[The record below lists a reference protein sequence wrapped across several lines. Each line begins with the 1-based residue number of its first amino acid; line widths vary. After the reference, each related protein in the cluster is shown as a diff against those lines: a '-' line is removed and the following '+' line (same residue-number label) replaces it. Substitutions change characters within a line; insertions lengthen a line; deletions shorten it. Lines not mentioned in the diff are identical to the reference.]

1 MSEQIFRIVYCSQNV
16 MAGDELLRN
25 QVLAKIFDLSRT
37 NNGRQGV
44 TGALLY
50 NEGFFAQVLEGPQE
64 AIETT
69 FERIQQDER
78 HNQITVL
85 ECSATGSR
93 QFPEWSMAH
102 VHPASTLEVMS
113 ATSALSQAL
122 ADPASAGHTVLT
134 LLRSLVIQEQ

>member
-16 MAGDELLRN
+16 MAGDERRRKE
-25 QVLAKIFDLSRT
+25 VMERIFELSRA

-50 NEGFFAQVLEGPQE
+50 NDGFFAQVLEGPQA

-78 HNQITVL
+78 HAQITVL
-85 ECSATGSR
+85 ECSAAGSR
-93 QFPEWSMAH
+93 DFPEWSMAQ
-102 VHPASTLEVMS
+102 VQPSSALESMS
-113 ATSALSQAL
+113 AGSALSQAM
-122 ADPASAGHTVLT
+122 ADPAFAAHNVLE